1 MSGREK
7 FETEVFMPPSNA
19 QLNKMI
25 AKAQAQ
31 RDKAAAVASDP
42 SATEDDKLEAAE
54 TVIDMDAKI
63 ARLTAKLT

>member
-1 MSGREK
+1 MA
-7 FETEVFMPPSNA
+7 PSNT

-25 AKAQAQ
+25 QKAQAQ
-31 RDKAAAVASDP
+31 RDKAAAVATDTTAS
-42 SATEDDKLEAAE
+42 EEDKLEAAE